1 MASGVAKTVTR
12 VSATKFRERFK
23 DFAGQAKGDKVILV
37 VNRRQDS
44 KYLVDKEWLD
54 AFMRGR
60 ESVLATLEVLA
71 DRHLTTRLRKLAK
84 RIDADVR
91 AGKLHTMEQTF
102 GVGEIRRHPR

>member
-37 VNRRQDS
+37 VNRRQEP

-54 AFMRGR
+54 ALMSER
-60 ESVLATLEVLA
+60 ESVIATLEILA
-71 DRHLTTRLRKLAK
+71 DRHLTTCLRKLAK
-84 RIDADVR
+84 WIDGDIQ
-91 AGKLHTMEQTF
+91 AGKLHSMEEVF
-102 GVGEIRRHPR
+102 RSE

>member
-1 MASGVAKTVTR
+1 MASGIAKTVTR

-54 AFMRGR
+54 ALMRER
-60 ESVLATLEVLA
+60 ESVLATLEILA
-71 DRHLTTRLRKLAK
+71 DRNLTTRLRKLAK
-84 RIDADVR
+84 RIDADVE
-91 AGKLHTMEQTF
+91 AGKLHAMEEVF
-102 GVGEIRRHPR
+102 GKE